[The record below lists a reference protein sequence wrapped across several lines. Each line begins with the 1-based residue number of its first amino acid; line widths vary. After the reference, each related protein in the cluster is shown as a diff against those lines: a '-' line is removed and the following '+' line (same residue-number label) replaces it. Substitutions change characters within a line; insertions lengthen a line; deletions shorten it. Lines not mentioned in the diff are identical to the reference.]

1 MGKIYGKTN
10 DLPPRI
16 KRNRRL
22 LGLIAGLIFIAV
34 LGGAAFVLWSTI
46 GRGEYLTA
54 ALLLLF
60 SAFFRWTR
68 YKNAAEGFRR

>member
-1 MGKIYGKTN
+1 MGRIYGKTN
-10 DLPPRI
+10 DVPPRI

-34 LGGAAFVLWSTI
+34 VGGAAFVLWSRI
-46 GRGEYLTA
+46 SRGNYLTA

-60 SAFFRWTR
+60 SVFFGWTR
-68 YKNAAEGFRR
+68 YRNAAEASKR